1 MNGRE
6 RRAVELFVK
15 RPKLFVG
22 IWDDQNA
29 YFPHLDGASVMTF
42 EAQDICPIRFLP
54 TAENALA
61 WTLFLSRHTELRS
74 EIEPVTN

>member
-1 MNGRE
+1 MNRE
-6 RRAVELFVK
+6 PAAGVQYFVK

-22 IWDDQNA
+22 IWDEDCA

-42 EAQDICPIRFLP
+42 EAQDICPIRFVP

-61 WTLFLSRHTELRS
+61 WTLFLCRHTELKS
-74 EIEPVTN
+74 EIEPVSH

>member
-1 MNGRE
+1 M
-6 RRAVELFVK
+6 K
-15 RPKLFVG
+15 RPKTFVG
-22 IWDDQNA
+22 IWDERNA

-42 EAQDICPIRFLP
+42 EAKDLCPIRFVA

-74 EIEPVTN
+74 EIEPIAH